1 MHEAYEIIPIVQKL
15 PPGLSI
21 ETISAYDDYL
31 LVGTKSGTLLLYQL
45 VPSVKPGAK
54 PGSPHYEVKLLKS
67 NKAFSKK
74 SITQLQ
80 VIPEF
85 QMLICLADSIVTAF
99 DLSQFNLQTIATLP
113 KTKGAHYFTVSVQ
126 KHKSL
131 TGDVKLSFRLCV
143 AVKKKL
149 QLYYWKSKDKNF
161 LEFSQDLSL
170 RDIPRTIVWC
180 GESLCIGYKAE
191 YSLMKVTGDPKDLF
205 PTGGKQQEPLVAL
218 LPNNQLAVG
227 SDEQTILIDS
237 EGNPTLKYSIK
248 WSEVPIAL
256 VHDSPYLIAVLPNSV
271 EVRPIEPRIH
281 VQSIDLQKTKTIV
294 TSKRGWIFAASNSDV
309 WLLHAV
315 NFPEQITQLLSQK
328 QFELALH
335 MAEMTNES
343 EMEKQQLI
351 QRIENLNAFYLFCK
365 QSFKEAMDLFL
376 KLETDPS
383 HVIGL
388 FPNLLPDEFRSSLEY
403 PDRLPNLQ
411 GTELENGL
419 LALTDYLV
427 EVRHRLK
434 SDNTGNVPSMTA
446 IMEAGKTKIR
456 SKKQLLQIIDTT
468 LLKCYLQTNDAL
480 VASLLRVKDNYCH
493 IDESERALKQHQK
506 YSELIILYDKKG
518 MHRKALELLM
528 RQAKKQD
535 SPLKGHERTI
545 AYLQHLGSEHLD
557 LIFEFAK
564 WVIKEHPEDGL
575 KIFAEDMAETENL
588 PRNQVLSYLS
598 ETEQDLIIPYLEFII
613 HKWDEE
619 NSVFHNTL
627 VNKYCERIL
636 FSLKEYRNALPEGH
650 PAAPACQ
657 EPGELGELRTKL
669 LTFLEESKYYT
680 IERFATYMMNKGLYD
695 EGAIVLGRL
704 GRHEEALTIYIH
716 VLQNFAKAEN
726 YCRKNYCKDKPGNQ
740 DVYLMLLKL
749 YLPSPDNQ
757 KVNIPVVGNIPQPE
771 PDIDRAI
778 SILKQYADE
787 IDSFKALSLLPS
799 IIPVSAVKDFLEC
812 VLHNI
817 QTQKYDMQLK
827 KSLLYAEHLQ
837 VQAKSIHFHSYK
849 LIVTDLDMCRVC
861 QKRIGKSAFA
871 HFPTG
876 VTVHYSCKDQYALES

>member
-1 MHEAYEIIPIVQKL
+1 MHDAYGVIPIVQKL

-45 VPSVKPGAK
+45 IPTDKPGPK
-54 PGSPHYEVKLLKS
+54 PGLFHYEVKLLRS
-67 NKAFSKK
+67 NKSFSKK

-85 QMLICLADSIVTAF
+85 QMLICLADSQVTAF
-99 DLSQFNLQTIATLP
+99 DLSQMGLQPIVTLQ

-126 KHKSL
+126 KLKSL
-131 TGDVKLSFRLCV
+131 TGEVKVSFRLCV

-149 QLYYWKSKDKNF
+149 QLYYWKPKDAKF
-161 LEFSQDLSL
+161 LEFDQDLSL
-170 RDIPRTIVWC
+170 RDVPRTIVWC
-180 GESLCIGYKAE
+180 GESLCIGYKSE

-205 PTGGKQQEPLVAL
+205 PTGGKQQEPLIAL
-218 LPNNQLAVG
+218 LSDNQLAVG

-281 VQSIDLQKTKTIV
+281 VQSIDLQKAKTIV
-294 TSKRGWIFAASNSDV
+294 TSKRGAVFVASNSDV

-335 MAEMTNES
+335 MAEMTYES
-343 EMEKQQLI
+343 ELEKQQLV

-365 QSFKEAMDLFL
+365 QNFKEAMDLFV

-403 PDRLPNLQ
+403 PDRVPNLQ
-411 GTELENGL
+411 ENELENGL
-419 LALTDYLV
+419 LALTDYLI

-434 SDNTGNVPSMTA
+434 SDNTGNVPTMTA
-446 IMEAGKTKIR
+446 IMEAGKTKFR

-493 IDESERALKQHQK
+493 IDESERALKHHQK
-506 YSELIILYDKKG
+506 YSELIILYNKKG

-528 RQAKKQD
+528 RQAKKPD

-545 AYLQHLGSEHLD
+545 QYLQHLGVEHVD

-564 WVIKEHPEDGL
+564 WVLKEHPEDGL
-575 KIFAEDMAETENL
+575 KIFAEDLAETENL
-588 PRNQVLSYLS
+588 PRPQVLSYLS
-598 ETEQDLIIPYLEFII
+598 ETEQDLVIPYLEFII
-613 HKWDEE
+613 HKWKED
-619 NSVFHNTL
+619 NNIFHNTL
-627 VNKYCERIL
+627 VNKYCEKIL
-636 FSLKEYRNALPEGH
+636 NLLAEYKNSLPEGH
-650 PAAPACQ
+650 PPAPAGQ

-669 LTFLEESKYYT
+669 LRFLEDSKYYT
-680 IERFATYMMNKGLYD
+680 VERFATYMMNKGLYE
-695 EGAIVLGRL
+695 EGAVVLGKL
-704 GRHEEALTIYIH
+704 GRHEDALTIYIH
-716 VLQNFAKAEN
+716 ILQNFAKAEN
-726 YCRKNYCKDKPGNQ
+726 YCRKNYNKDKPGNQ
-740 DVYLMLLKL
+740 DVYLILLKL
-749 YLPSPDNQ
+749 YLPSAENQ
-757 KVNIPVVGNIPQPE
+757 KVNIPAIGYIPPPE
-771 PDIDRAI
+771 PDVDRAI
-778 SILKQYADE
+778 NILKQYAEE
-787 IDSFKALSLLPS
+787 IDSFKALSILPPV
-799 IIPVSAVKDFLEC
+799 IPVNSVKNFLEC
-812 VLHNI
+812 VLHKI
-817 QTQKYDMQLK
+817 QTRKYEVQLK
-827 KSLLYAEHLQ
+827 K
-837 VQAKSIHFHSYK
+837 VPSICG
-849 LIVTDLDMCRVC
+849 T
-861 QKRIGKSAFA
+861 SA
-871 HFPTG
+871 G
-876 VTVHYSCKDQYALES
+876 SS